1 MKQVFDV
8 YDIRAR
14 LAVVIFLVSPV
25 LFSIYLQVESIRN
38 IASTTVIAII
48 LMALSNLL
56 MVVIRYNG
64 KYVYNKR
71 EIMVKYLLPTD
82 THIDSGVK
90 ERLYKFLGKVD
101 ESFTILFEKKDDP
114 VTEDYYNTCKSAL
127 NWLKEHSR
135 ESSIVSKEN
144 ASYGFCRNLL
154 GAKKVGITVCLVILI
169 IQVLQFWIQFSFNIS
184 NVTEEYALSFC
195 MTTIY
200 LFLWIFLVRKNI
212 VEISAKCY
220 AEALLLS
227 FDKFIEASGIS

>member
-1 MKQVFDV
+1 MKQIFDI

-14 LAVVIFLVSPV
+14 LAVVIFLISPV

-38 IASTTVIAII
+38 IASTTIIAII
-48 LMALSNLL
+48 LIALSNLL
-56 MVVIRYNG
+56 MVVIRDNG
-64 KYVYNKR
+64 KHVYNKR
-71 EIMVKYLLPTD
+71 EIAAKYLLPD
-82 THIDSGVK
+82 DSHIDSAVK

-101 ESFTILFEKKDDP
+101 ESFVILFEKKDD
-114 VTEDYYNTCKSAL
+114 TITDDYYDACKSAL

-135 ESSIVSKEN
+135 DSSIVSKEN

-154 GAKKVGITVCLVILI
+154 GAKKVGIIICLVMLI
-169 IQVLQFWIQFSFNIS
+169 IQVFQFWIQFSFNIS
-184 NVTEEYALSFC
+184 NVTEEYLLSFF
-195 MTTIY
+195 MTMIY

-227 FDKFIEASGIS
+227 FDKFIEANDIN

>member
-56 MVVIRYNG
+56 MVVIRDNG

-90 ERLYKFLGKVD
+90 ERLYKFWERSTK
-101 ESFTILFEKKDDP
+101 
-114 VTEDYYNTCKSAL
+114 AL
-127 NWLKEHSR
+127 P
-135 ESSIVSKEN
+135 
-144 ASYGFCRNLL
+144 YF
-154 GAKKVGITVCLVILI
+154 
-169 IQVLQFWIQFSFNIS
+169 
-184 NVTEEYALSFC
+184 
-195 MTTIY
+195 
-200 LFLWIFLVRKNI
+200 
-212 VEISAKCY
+212 
-220 AEALLLS
+220 
-227 FDKFIEASGIS
+227 